1 MTNFGIIHNP
11 DCMVDGAALDLIK
24 KKTPLQLLLDKYGLR
39 NFELN
44 NKRIWKDIW
53 VTQEDQERMLDYCNQ
68 MWVVVMDK
76 PYEKTRFAANSIKE
90 VEKKEDKKLTIADL
104 EEQIKMLKLEQ
115 ELEELKS
122 RKKPT
127 KKALSPKKKTW
138 ATK

>member
-24 KKTPLQLLLDKYGLR
+24 WKTPLQKLLDKYGLR

-76 PYEKTRFAANSIKE
+76 PYEKTRFAANTIKI

-122 RKKPT
+122 RKKPV
-127 KKALSPKKKTW
+127 KKALSPKKKPW
-138 ATK
+138 AKK